1 MDLNNIVG
9 QWSYMNINLERIRGQ
24 SFFSSCKRLHF
35 YLKLCLSKLFVC
47 FVFCLN
53 RWVVSSEYQML
64 ITWKQRDWVFWC
76 LEGETKIS
84 FASYHLLVSLLSG
97 SNKPVPN
104 LKQKYDELQYLL
116 CKCYRCILF
125 IFIVARWLFRRFR
138 FMKWQ
143 MSFYCHKIIIVWLHF
158 YVPLSA

>member
-84 FASYHLLVSLLSG
+84 FASYHLLVSLLSV
-97 SNKPVPN
+97 SNRPVPN
-104 LKQKYDELQYLL
+104 LNRSMTNFSICYANVIGVYFSFLLSLGDYLEGFDSWNG
-116 CKCYRCILF
+116 RC
-125 IFIVARWLFRRFR
+125 
-138 FMKWQ
+138 
-143 MSFYCHKIIIVWLHF
+143 
-158 YVPLSA
+158 LSTATR